1 MSDESWAKEQKYKR
15 VARVCVCTL
24 TFLCVYPPLWF
35 FLPYLATVLHAIFV
49 LALVFIIF
57 FGWVFGDLEFEDK
70 SKPFQ
75 AYNERLRKHNK
86 GEET

>member
-57 FGWVFGDLEFEDK
+57 FGWVV
-70 SKPFQ
+70 SPFKRIMRDCVSITKEKRHDH
-75 AYNERLRKHNK
+75 A
-86 GEET
+86 